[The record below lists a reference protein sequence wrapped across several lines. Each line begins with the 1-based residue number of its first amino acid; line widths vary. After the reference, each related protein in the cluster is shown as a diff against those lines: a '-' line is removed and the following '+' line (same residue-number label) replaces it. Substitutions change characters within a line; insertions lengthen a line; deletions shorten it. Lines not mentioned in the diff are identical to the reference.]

1 MRDCARMACES
12 QPTRRWLVQ
21 TLVLVV
27 VTAMTAC
34 SSNSLYKV
42 KPFVKLPPMP
52 ESARTADVGQIAFR
66 AAPLL
71 TDEESQ
77 ELFEANLPLAGLF
90 PVRVEIAHNSG
101 DPIDFKKVRF
111 RLRDAAGVEWKAIT
125 AKKAIGRILKANAV
139 YAYNPNSRKTFEKE
153 FGAYELNLKTP
164 LTHEER
170 RRGGFLI
177 FQSPKQQPVESPH
190 GMVLT
195 IEGLPR
201 PVTLTL
207 N

>member
-1 MRDCARMACES
+1 MACKPRS
-12 QPTRRWLVQ
+12 VRWWLAQ
-21 TLVLVV
+21 TILLAA
-27 VTAMTAC
+27 VTAMVAC
-34 SSNSLYKV
+34 SSDSLYKV
-42 KPFVKLPPMP
+42 KPVAKLPPMP
-52 ESARTADVGQIAFR
+52 ESARTADVGSITFR

-77 ELFEANLPLAGLF
+77 ELFEANLPVAGLF
-90 PVRVEIAHNSG
+90 PVRLELVHNSG

-111 RLRDAAGVEWKAIT
+111 RLRDAAGVEWKVIT
-125 AKKAIGRILKANAV
+125 AKKAIGRILKANDV
-139 YAYNPNSRKTFEKE
+139 YAYNPNSRKAFEKE

-170 RRGGFLI
+170 RRGGFLL
-177 FQSPKQQPVESPH
+177 FQSPKKQPVESPH

-195 IEGLPR
+195 IEGLPQ